1 MDLKEISKI
10 YDMNKERFSSNK
22 EMYDFLMFQMQS
34 HMVEI
39 DDLKIE
45 GNDHYQKEI
54 ADLAILAKLLAMC
67 EEVNDDIF
75 CERYKRFKEKIEES
89 K

>member
-1 MDLKEISKI
+1 MDLKEVAEIHNMS
-10 YDMNKERFSSNK
+10 KERFSSAK

-34 HMVEI
+34 HMIEV
-39 DDLKIE
+39 DDRKTE
-45 GNDHYQKEI
+45 GDDHYRKEI

-67 EEVNDDIF
+67 EDVDDSIF

-89 K
+89 S